1 MIRHVAVFAGA
12 AALLVGSVPAA
23 RSQTRPDFT
32 GTWVVESVDS
42 PRPQN
47 DGLRGGGGRGGGRA
61 GIGGGGRGMPGGR
74 ARGGAGRGSQ
84 GAGPVRGGMVAEPF
98 QKGDRVSITQTLDT
112 LVVVQEASGS
122 RTSYSFDG
130 RETSNAGASGA
141 TVKSTTRWEGVA
153 LVTESSQSIVD
164 APRRKDALLDSK
176 GRRYCKYRRT
186 ALYDAVARGL
196 EHLADG
202 GSHYL
207 ATTLNFLLPSSSA
220 PRETVT
226 VTFQVPPIDS
236 WPGPRYCPE
245 PWCASVAV
253 LRIAGMFI
261 EGIAGIENTVVTVAS
276 LTGVPSGCLTVTSNV
291 LLPASGG
298 SGSLRNSMARF
309 WVGAA

>member
-153 LVTESSQSIVD
+153 LVTESSQSMST
-164 APRRKDALLDSK
+164 PRGERMPFSTVRAGGTASTGEPRCTMPSPGDSNIW
-176 GRRYCKYRRT
+176 RT
-186 ALYDAVARGL
+186 ADL
-196 EHLADG
+196 
-202 GSHYL
+202 
-207 ATTLNFLLPSSSA
+207 TTWR
-220 PRETVT
+220 PR
-226 VTFQVPPIDS
+226 
-236 WPGPRYCPE
+236 
-245 PWCASVAV
+245 
-253 LRIAGMFI
+253 
-261 EGIAGIENTVVTVAS
+261 
-276 LTGVPSGCLTVTSNV
+276 
-291 LLPASGG
+291 
-298 SGSLRNSMARF
+298 
-309 WVGAA
+309 